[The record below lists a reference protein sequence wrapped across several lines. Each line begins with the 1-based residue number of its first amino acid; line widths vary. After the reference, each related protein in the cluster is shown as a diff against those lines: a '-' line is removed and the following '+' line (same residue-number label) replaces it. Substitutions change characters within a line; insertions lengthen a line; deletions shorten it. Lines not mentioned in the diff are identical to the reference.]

1 MGKFRPK
8 MFTKVVSSL
17 IRIAPRTRS
26 FCSIKYYTES
36 HEWVNFNKS
45 NGTATI
51 GITDHAQNE
60 LGDLVH
66 LETIKSGETL
76 GSGDS
81 FCTLESVKG
90 VADAYAPVEAQ
101 VTEVNEA
108 AVEEPAKINEDAE
121 NCWIV

>member
-1 MGKFRPK
+1 MG
-8 MFTKVVSSL
+8 
-17 IRIAPRTRS
+17 
-26 FCSIKYYTES
+26 
-36 HEWVNFNKS
+36 S

-121 NCWIV
+121 NCWIVKVDIKNGDGLAQLMNKDAYEAFLESN